1 MIETEILADSVN
13 EAGDRLTTFRLKY
26 PMAIH
31 AQVLTHRTFSR
42 NARSRRAMNPERFAD
57 DCDWSPEFYGPAE
70 EGSKMHAGPLAHGR
84 DPNIER
90 IWKAAHSQA
99 VIAASDL
106 IRMGCHRFFSNVLTS
121 PFAHTDVV
129 LSSTR
134 WAGFFEQRMK
144 LQVNGRP
151 VAEPEIYGLAKSIH
165 DAIAASVPVLMPSHG
180 WHLPMISADEMSQH
194 RVEVLCYI
202 SAGRCARVSYGPN
215 MVREWEKDYALGL
228 DMFEK
233 GHWSPFEHQARPWPW
248 QQCNFVGWRQFRQE
262 IEPYRPR
269 EIYTG
274 PTRKYNA

>member
-31 AQVLTHRTFSR
+31 SQVMTHRVFSR

-70 EGSKMHAGPLAHGR
+70 EGSKMHAGPIAGYLRQDVRGV
-84 DPNIER
+84 
-90 IWKAAHSQA
+90 WSQA
-99 VIAASDL
+99 IEDAKLRAHE
-106 IRMGCHRFFSNVLTS
+106 IEAWGAHRFFANVLVS

-129 LSSTR
+129 LSSTK
-134 WAGFFEQRMK
+134 WAGFFEQRIS
-144 LQVNGRP
+144 P
-151 VAEPEIYGLAKSIH
+151 AAEPHLRQLALLMHSRL
-165 DAIAASVPVLMPSHG
+165 AESVPVLMPSHG

-194 RVEVLCYI
+194 RTEVLCYI

-215 MVREWEKDYALGL
+215 MVRNWEEDYKLGL
-228 DMFEK
+228 GLFDA
-233 GHWSPFEHQARPWPW
+233 GHWSPFEHQARPHCRYKESP
-248 QQCNFVGWRQFRQE
+248 CNYEGWRQFRQE

-274 PTRKYNA
+274 PTRRRGDA

>member
-13 EAGDRLTTFRLKY
+13 KAGDRLTTFRLKY

-31 AQVLTHRTFSR
+31 AQVMTHRVFSR

-70 EGSKMHAGPLAHGR
+70 EGSKMHAGAEIAVPYLLGQL
-84 DPNIER
+84 DNT
-90 IWKAAHSQA
+90 WDNAAHHALQCA
-99 VIAASDL
+99 DELMVHGA
-106 IRMGCHRFFSNVLTS
+106 HRFFANVLTS

-134 WAGFFEQRMK
+134 WAGFFEQRIS
-144 LQVNGRP
+144 P
-151 VAEPEIYGLAKSIH
+151 AAEPHFRDLAMMMR

-215 MVREWEKDYALGL
+215 MVRDWEDDYKLGL
-228 DMFEK
+228 RMFDD
-233 GHWSPFEHQARPWPW
+233 GHWSPFEHQAKPDLRLFST
-248 QQCNFVGWRQFRQE
+248 CNFEGWSQFRQS
-262 IEPYRPR
+262 IEPKRPR
-269 EIYTG
+269 EIYSG
-274 PTRKYNA
+274 PTRAYDA